1 MRTFLCAFFIWVAVV
16 SSGAADFQWSVSRFN
31 DRDYVPLSQVQQFY
45 DFTIRSG
52 NFEEVRLV
60 KPNKVLVAQ
69 LGTHHLFL
77 NNLHFHLSLPLVKDS
92 GVAYV
97 SRLDLATVIDPVL
110 RPGNIHGANVS
121 TIILDPGHGGNDQG
135 TWSYYGTEK
144 FYALD
149 LANRLAP
156 LLSAAG
162 FNVVQTRSGDTYIGL
177 ADRVQFANRHPD
189 SLFIS
194 LHFNSGAATRG
205 IETFALTPVGV
216 PSSDNQ
222 PSALDFQPNPGNVH
236 DSENIALATAIHGCI
251 MGGIHL
257 PDRGIRRARFHV
269 LKGIAM
275 PGVLIEGGYL
285 GGQDAWTINHPS
297 YRQAL
302 AECIAA
308 GIVRYCAA
316 VPENRMQLRSK
327 NAPSFLANIAETSRP
342 AESLWTT
349 PDLSRSAVYA
359 PQISLQLPS
368 NLPNPPAPSTLI
380 STPPLSAENHVPEP

>member
-1 MRTFLCAFFIWVAVV
+1 MLPRKTLCVFFIWVTVL
-16 SSGAADFQWSVSRFN
+16 SGGAADFRWSLSRFN
-31 DRDYVPLSQVQQFY
+31 DRDYVPLSQVEQFY
-45 DFTIRSG
+45 NFTIRSG

-77 NNLHFHLSLPLVKDS
+77 NNLHFHLSLPLVKES

-110 RPGNIHGANVS
+110 RPGNIHAANAS

-135 TWSYYGTEK
+135 TFSFYGTEK

-149 LANRLAP
+149 VASRLAP
-156 LLSAAG
+156 LLTAAG
-162 FNVVQTRSGDTYIGL
+162 FNVVQTRTSDTYIGL
-177 ADRVQFANRHPD
+177 EDRVQFANRHPD

-205 IETFALTPVGV
+205 IETYALTPVSV

-222 PSALDFQPNPGNVH
+222 PSALDSQPNFGNLF
-236 DSENIALATAIHGCI
+236 DAENIALATAIHGCI

-269 LKGIAM
+269 LKGIRM

-285 GGQDAWTINHPS
+285 GGQDAWAINHPS

-302 AECIAA
+302 AESIAA

-316 VPENRMQLRSK
+316 VPENPMQLRSK
-327 NAPSFLANIAETSRP
+327 NTPAILTNTLASPAPTLAPFSEA
-342 AESLWTT
+342 
-349 PDLSRSAVYA
+349 DLSLAVA
-359 PQISLQLPS
+359 TPPGNPLELPQ
-368 NLPNPPAPSTLI
+368 NLPKPPVSDT
-380 STPPLSAENHVPEP
+380 LSADHAAEP